1 MNTDVKT
8 DRQTDQCIFVQIL
21 SMFSQANLCHP
32 CADVAFGVFARDLGA
47 KVVEVRP
54 VLHVLCPT

>member
-1 MNTDVKT
+1 
-8 DRQTDQCIFVQIL
+8 
-21 SMFSQANLCHP
+21 MFSQANLCHP

-54 VLHVLCPT
+54 VLHVLCPA